1 MRFLGKFS
9 VSIFLLITFSTL
21 AIAALPGVHVLFDA
35 EKTAKTG
42 KAIQFDKGSNYR
54 TVQIVL
60 GGVSSASAVATL
72 QGSLDGSNWVTLTT
86 FTVASS
92 PAASATQVASITTP
106 YPAMRGVISEI
117 YSASGAAAASASS
130 VTMMIAE

>member
-9 VSIFLLITFSTL
+9 VSVFLFVTFSTL
-21 AIAALPGVHVLFDA
+21 AIAALPGVHILFNSQ
-35 EKTAKTG
+35 KTAVTG

-60 GGVSSASAVATL
+60 GGASAASGVATL
-72 QGSLDGSNWVTLTT
+72 QGSLDGDNWVTLNT
-86 FTVASS
+86 FNVASS

-106 YPAMRGVISEI
+106 YPALRGVISEI
-117 YSASGAAAASASS
+117 YSASGAAAASAAAI
-130 VTMMIAE
+130 TMMVAE